1 MRCNSVLKS
10 QRGFSLMEVMAAA
23 MVLSIFIAGIG
34 AIWVTGDRRVDDL
47 VLRQKAVFVANMEM
61 ERLTTLYDTTSFGV
75 LAPVTTTGYTE
86 VSAFPATRLTYPA
99 PVTPY
104 SGGGSSDFTVTTA
117 NAFTTGDSF
126 KLYVAAN
133 LLPALNRNYLW
144 LDQSQG
150 VMARV
155 SWSATNVS
163 PNPCTGS
170 DGCGCLSYSGLL
182 GGSCQKI
189 VLYLEYPFR
198 LVSGTPTAG
207 ANLQTLTL
215 ATIVGRRT

>member
-1 MRCNSVLKS
+1 MRCNSHLKS

-23 MVLSIFIAGIG
+23 MILSIFIAGIG
-34 AIWVTGDRRVDDL
+34 AVWVTGDRRVDAL
-47 VLRQKAVFVANMEM
+47 MLRQKAVFVANMEM

-75 LAPVTTTGYTE
+75 LAPVSTTGYTE

-104 SGGGSSDFTVTTA
+104 SGAGGTDFTVTTA
-117 NAFTTGDSF
+117 SAFTSGDSF
-126 KLYVAAN
+126 QVYVASN
-133 LLPALNRNYLW
+133 ILTSLNRNYLW
-144 LDQSQG
+144 LDKNQG

-155 SWSATNVS
+155 SWTASNIT
-163 PNPCTGS
+163 PNPCTGT

-198 LVSGTPTAG
+198 LVAGVPTAG
-207 ANLQTLTL
+207 SSLQTVTL